1 MRQGSSR
8 RIRGEVAS
16 PRRHDYHCLVRQTI
30 DPETLDTLVGHH
42 RRFLDFLERRVGSRV
57 VAEEL
62 LQAAFVKGLERG
74 GGIRDG
80 ESAVAWFYRLLR
92 NALVDHWRRRSAERR
107 ALERQAAE
115 TASEAVSPPELEQA
129 VCQCVYG
136 LIPTLKDEYREILA
150 RVEMDGR
157 SVGEVAAE
165 LGLTANNATVRLHR
179 ARRALRQRL
188 ETVCG
193 TCTEHACL
201 DCTCGKP

>member
-1 MRQGSSR
+1 M
-8 RIRGEVAS
+8 AS
-16 PRRHDYHCLVRQTI
+16 PRRRAYHGPVRETI
-30 DPETLDTLVGHH
+30 DPDTLDTLVGHH
-42 RRFLDFLERRVGSRV
+42 RRFLDFLERRVGSRA

-74 GGIRDG
+74 GDIRDG
-80 ESAVAWFYRLLR
+80 ESAIAWFYRLLR
-92 NALVDHWRRRSAERR
+92 NALVDHWRRRGAERR

-115 TASEAVSPPELEQA
+115 AAQEAVSPPELEQA

-150 RVEMDGR
+150 RVEMAGR

-188 ETVCG
+188 EAVCG

>member
-1 MRQGSSR
+1 M
-8 RIRGEVAS
+8 AS
-16 PRRHDYHCLVRQTI
+16 PRRRAYHGPVRETI
-30 DPETLDTLVGHH
+30 DPDTLDTLVGHH
-42 RRFLDFLERRVGSRV
+42 RRFLDFLERRVGSRA
-57 VAEEL
+57 VADEL

-74 GGIRDG
+74 GDIRDG
-80 ESAVAWFYRLLR
+80 ESAIAWFYRLLR
-92 NALVDHWRRRSAERR
+92 NALVDHWRRRGAERR

-115 TASEAVSPPELEQA
+115 AAQEAISPPELEQA

-136 LIPTLKDEYREILA
+136 LIPTLKDEHREVLA
-150 RVEMDGR
+150 RVEMAGR

-188 ETVCG
+188 EAVCG

>member
-1 MRQGSSR
+1 MR
-8 RIRGEVAS
+8 E
-16 PRRHDYHCLVRQTI
+16 PI

-74 GGIRDG
+74 GDIREG

-92 NALVDHWRRRSAERR
+92 NALVDHWRRRGAERR
-107 ALERQAAE
+107 ALERQAVE
-115 TASEAVSPPELEQA
+115 TAHDEVSPPELEQA
-129 VCQCVYG
+129 ICQCVYG
-136 LIPTLKDEYREILA
+136 LIPTLKNEYREILA

-157 SVGEVAAE
+157 SVSEVATE

-201 DCTCGKP
+201 DCTCGKPTNAGVLRTM

>member
-1 MRQGSSR
+1 
-8 RIRGEVAS
+8 
-16 PRRHDYHCLVRQTI
+16 VRETI
-30 DPETLDTLVGHH
+30 DPDTLDTLVGHH
-42 RRFLDFLERRVGSRV
+42 RRFLDFLERRVGSRA

-74 GGIRDG
+74 GDIRDG
-80 ESAVAWFYRLLR
+80 ESAIAWFYRLLR
-92 NALVDHWRRRSAERR
+92 NALVDHWRRRGAERR

-115 TASEAVSPPELEQA
+115 AAQEAVSPPELEQA

-150 RVEMDGR
+150 RVEMAGR

-188 ETVCG
+188 EAVCG